1 MIVAKKI
8 FQLMCLIITVVYLGG
23 CSSKTLQICPTQTFL
38 QIYETSPG
46 VTVDSDKVFQKT
58 RGMRFD
64 TVFLQWSSYDD
75 VSFYNDLRPAI
86 KNDARLTSIIQA
98 ACKADVK
105 LWLGL
110 HHDSQFWERSAQSK
124 SQVKTYLNQRLVDL
138 KQRLPALE
146 LAINAAVPHVG
157 CIEGW
162 YISDEIDDMTWA
174 DVEYQQL
181 LISNLKH
188 TKQILKKSRP
198 KWPVAI
204 SGFTNRVKTPIDY
217 AQFWD
222 NLLSETGI
230 DLLLFQDGVGAGK
243 LTLENEE
250 SYIRSLTAM
259 ALKKD
264 YDVSV
269 VVELFNMKK
278 QKDGT
283 NNFSTASVARVKQQ
297 LILAE
302 KAGAKQLT
310 VFAAT
315 PYLLQDDMKGKGKL
329 AAFWRNSL
337 LNSCKGSPD

>member
-1 MIVAKKI
+1 MVIKI
-8 FQLMCLIITVVYLGG
+8 FQLTCLIIAVVYLGG
-23 CSSKTLQICPTQTFL
+23 CTSKTLQICPNQTFL

-46 VTVDSDKVFQKT
+46 VAEDSDKLFQKT
-58 RGMRFD
+58 RGMGFD

-75 VSFYNDLRPAI
+75 VSFYPDLRPAI

-124 SQVKTYLNQRLVDL
+124 AQVKTYLNQRLIDL
-138 KQRLPALE
+138 KQRLSALDS
-146 LAINAAVPHVG
+146 AINHASPYVS
-157 CIEGW
+157 CIKGW

-174 DVEYQQL
+174 DAEYQQL
-181 LISNLKH
+181 LINHLKA
-188 TKQILKKSRP
+188 TKQLLKKSRP

-204 SGFTNRVKTPIDY
+204 SGFTNRVKNPLDY

-222 NLLSETGI
+222 SLLTETGI

-243 LTLENEE
+243 LTLETEE
-250 SYIRSLTAM
+250 AYIQSLTVM
-259 ALKKD
+259 ALKND

-278 QKDGT
+278 QKDGS
-283 NNFSTASVARVKQQ
+283 NNFSSASVARVKQQ
-297 LILAE
+297 LALAE
-302 KAGAKQLT
+302 KAGAEQLA

-315 PYLLQDDMKGKGKL
+315 PYLLQDDMKGKKKL
-329 AAFWRNSL
+329 ATFWRDSL
-337 LNSCKGSPD
+337 LNSCKGTSD

>member
-1 MIVAKKI
+1 MKVFELVCLTIVVA
-8 FQLMCLIITVVYLGG
+8 YLGG
-23 CSSKTLQICPTQTFL
+23 CSSKALQICPSQTFL

-46 VTVDSDKVFQKT
+46 VAVDSDMLFQKT
-58 RGMRFD
+58 RSMGFD

-75 VSFYNDLRPAI
+75 VSFYHDPRPSK
-86 KNDARLTSIIQA
+86 KNNARLTSIIQA

-124 SQVKTYLNQRLVDL
+124 AQVKTYLNQRLVDL

-146 LAINAAVPHVG
+146 LAINAAVPHVR

-174 DVEYQQL
+174 DADYQQL
-181 LISNLKH
+181 LVNNLNA
-188 TKQILKKSRP
+188 TKQLLKKSRP

-204 SGFTNRVKTPIDY
+204 SGFTNRVKNPLEY
-217 AQFWD
+217 GQFWD
-222 NLLSETGI
+222 NLLTETGI

-264 YDVSV
+264 YNVSV

-283 NNFSTASVARVKQQ
+283 NNFSSASVARVKQQ

-302 KAGAKQLT
+302 KAGAKQLA

-315 PYLLQDDMKGKGKL
+315 PYLLQDDMKGKEKL

>member
-1 MIVAKKI
+1 MFIKV
-8 FQLMCLIITVVYLGG
+8 FQLVCLSVTVAYLGG
-23 CSSKTLQICPTQTFL
+23 CSSKALQVCPNQTFL

-46 VTVDSDKVFQKT
+46 VAMDSDKLFQTT
-58 RGMRFD
+58 RGMGFD

-75 VSFYNDLRPAI
+75 VSFYHDPRPAI

-98 ACKADVK
+98 ACKANVK

-110 HHDSQFWERSAQSK
+110 HHDSQFWEQSAQSK
-124 SQVKTYLNQRLVDL
+124 AQVKTYLNQRLVDL

-146 LAINAAVPHVG
+146 SAINDAAPHDG
-157 CIEGW
+157 CLKGW

-174 DVEYQQL
+174 DAEYQQL
-181 LISNLKH
+181 LINNLKT
-188 TKQILKKSRP
+188 TKQLLKKSRA

-204 SGFTNRVKTPIDY
+204 SGFTNRVKSPNDY

-222 NLLSETGI
+222 NLLLETGI

-243 LTLENEE
+243 LTLENEG

-278 QKDGT
+278 QRDGT
-283 NNFSTASVARVKQQ
+283 NIFSSASVARVKQQ
-297 LILAE
+297 LALAE
-302 KAGAKQLT
+302 KAGAEQLA

-315 PYLLQDDMKGKGKL
+315 PYLLQDDMKGKKRL
-329 AAFWRNSL
+329 ATFWRNSL
-337 LNSCKGSPD
+337 LTSCKEDSER